1 MNRPGATKVESVG
14 SYWFLD
20 NDTQEYMRMPKVE
33 APRTED
39 REPLVDLVWHP
50 MIGWSTITYPG
61 RLTILLPDGNLIYAP
76 LAREDA

>member
-1 MNRPGATKVESVG
+1 
-14 SYWFLD
+14 
-20 NDTQEYMRMPKVE
+20 MRMPKVE